1 MRLLTDNVFDR
12 SSALRQTWRKFLLD
26 ERGATMIEY
35 GMIVGLL
42 SVVIL
47 GALTTIGTTVRNDIF
62 NTVSTA
68 LQAAL
73 GAGG

>member
-1 MRLLTDNVFDR
+1 MRLLTHKVFDR
-12 SSALRQTWRKFLLD
+12 SSALRQKWRMFLRD